1 MIKISEDFSF
11 QIGKNVSINE
21 TNKILKEY
29 HSKFSDAQEFKL
41 NIPIFLDTNIL
52 LNYYGM
58 SKLNKSDLKKFFK
71 DNLKFIHITKQ
82 IEKEFQR
89 NRISTIQDYFD
100 ELDKIRHNFKTDLKE
115 GIKNKFN
122 NLLQSKIVEMD
133 YPELMESF
141 KKIYENLK
149 NDLFENSELEELVNS
164 KIATS
169 KKEQSDLEYLD
180 PILDIYKEFS
190 ITDELEEEEKKF
202 LDLKYL
208 QFSSEYKE
216 QKESVK
222 WKYSFPGCGEKKEK
236 DLIGDFLIF
245 HEIIKFMK
253 VNNTDVIFLT
263 RDVTKSDWLQ
273 KNRNQFIHYIENV
286 YKLTGHLLFIFDA
299 TDLLS
304 KISFENIYK
313 IDVKEFGEKSDIHEL
328 YIKRY
333 QLIVESVFKYFQKES
348 PDKFI
353 KLESRD
359 YGGHDVDILIK
370 KKDALEGILIYNC
383 GSTYKNYKGNVQK
396 RINACNTIVKK
407 GILNKMT
414 LVINFT
420 KENFDDGFDYESK
433 IKTEYPTKVLIG
445 QTDFDNLEFIKT
457 KEIHLL

>member
-216 QKESVK
+216 QKE
-222 WKYSFPGCGEKKEK
+222 
-236 DLIGDFLIF
+236 
-245 HEIIKFMK
+245 
-253 VNNTDVIFLT
+253 
-263 RDVTKSDWLQ
+263 
-273 KNRNQFIHYIENV
+273 
-286 YKLTGHLLFIFDA
+286 
-299 TDLLS
+299 
-304 KISFENIYK
+304 
-313 IDVKEFGEKSDIHEL
+313 
-328 YIKRY
+328 
-333 QLIVESVFKYFQKES
+333 
-348 PDKFI
+348 
-353 KLESRD
+353 
-359 YGGHDVDILIK
+359 
-370 KKDALEGILIYNC
+370 
-383 GSTYKNYKGNVQK
+383 
-396 RINACNTIVKK
+396 
-407 GILNKMT
+407 
-414 LVINFT
+414 
-420 KENFDDGFDYESK
+420 
-433 IKTEYPTKVLIG
+433 
-445 QTDFDNLEFIKT
+445 
-457 KEIHLL
+457 